1 MMWREPKTDWKSGD
15 AFNVTDYNRIK
26 GNLEELRILALQM
39 WPGVPFEDMGPDKT
53 YEDISFY
60 ADEINRFEDN
70 LESICRS
77 TYPFQIGEKQTFEAN
92 RPFIGSAELNR
103 LESGI
108 RMIRGYLEGSIDGQ
122 RTLEFELDGELEGG
136 ML

>member
-1 MMWREPKTDWKSGD
+1 MWQEPKTDWKPGD
-15 AFNVTDYNRIK
+15 AFNISDYNRIK
-26 GNLEELRILALQM
+26 GNLEELRTMALQM
-39 WPGVPFEDMGPDKT
+39 WPHVPYEDMGPDKT
-53 YEDISFY
+53 YGDISFY

-70 LESICRS
+70 LESICRN
-77 TYPFQIGEKQTFEAN
+77 TYPFPIGEKQTFEAN

-122 RTLEFELDGELEGG
+122 RTLEFELDGELKGG